1 MIRPRIFLLSPAHCG
16 GRRAELLSR
25 QEASFPLAQRLRDPE
40 GAPIGE
46 VFSFLSG
53 LYFRGKMAYASAFS
67 APPPGAPGALVITT
81 NQGLVGSATPVTLPD
96 IAAFARVPVDLRDPR
111 YRGPLTR
118 SVQRLTA
125 EIPES
130 TAVVLLGSIAT
141 SKYLK
146 LLVEELGPRVHVPEP
161 FIGIGDMKRGA
172 LMLRAAENGEE
183 LPYVSAAD
191 AGATRGGP
199 RRRTG
204 STAARYS
211 TGRGT

>member
-1 MIRPRIFLLSPAHCG
+1 MTRPRIFLLSPAHCG

-25 QEASFPLAQRLRDPE
+25 QEAAFPLAQRLREPE

-53 LYFRGKMAYASAFS
+53 LYFRGKMSYARAFS
-67 APPPGAPGALVITT
+67 APPPGAPGSLVITT
-81 NQGLVGSATPVTLPD
+81 DRGLVSSATRVTLPD

-118 SVQRLTA
+118 SVQRLAA
-125 EIPES
+125 EIPAP

-146 LLVEELGPRVHVPEP
+146 LLVEELGRRVHVPEP

-183 LPYVSAAD
+183 LPYVSAVDA
-191 AGATRGGP
+191 AGAARGGA
-199 RRRTG
+199 RRERPG
-204 STAARYS
+204 DR
-211 TGRGT
+211 